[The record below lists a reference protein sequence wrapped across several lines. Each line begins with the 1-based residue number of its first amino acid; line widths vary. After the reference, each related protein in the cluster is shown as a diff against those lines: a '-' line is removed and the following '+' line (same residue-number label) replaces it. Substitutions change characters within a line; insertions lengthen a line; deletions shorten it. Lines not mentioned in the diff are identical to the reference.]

1 MNQPVETTVAHQA
14 TLENSSKS
22 AGDENPRDS
31 IPRGEPGDVIDRSE
45 RVCIIGAGPAGLTTA
60 RALARNGVLYDQF
73 ERHTDVGGVW
83 DMDSEYSNMYESA
96 HLISSK
102 KSTEIHD
109 FPLADDVADYPN
121 HRTIKRYFRDFAEE
135 FGLYERIRFEVS
147 VERVERDH
155 DGWTVELDTGEVYRY
170 DAVCIANGH
179 LNDPNWA
186 DFPGE
191 FDGEIFHSCDY
202 RTADVFDDKRVLV
215 IGAGNSGCDITVDA
229 IHRAKSVDLSMRRG
243 YYIVPKY
250 ILGVPAADFGSD
262 SNKLSLPMWL
272 KQKIDARMLRTLYPD
287 PRKYGIPEPDHKLYE
302 SHPIVNSQLL
312 YHLGHGDVEI
322 RPNVERFDGNTVHF
336 TDGES
341 AEYDVVVMATGY
353 KLTFPFI
360 DRTQFRWRGKAP
372 ELYLNIFHPE
382 HDDLFVM
389 GLIESDGGG
398 WQIRD
403 WQGEAVAK
411 FLVAQ
416 KEDPKKADR
425 FRKKKRGPGPDTTG
439 GVDFSK
445 FERMAYYVRNAVY
458 KEEMQELLEWFEE
471 G

>member
-1 MNQPVETTVAHQA
+1 MNQPVESTVAHQA
-14 TLENSSKS
+14 KMKNAEGF
-22 AGDENPRDS
+22 AGEQ
-31 IPRGEPGDVIDRSE
+31 IPRGEPGEVIDRSG
-45 RVCIIGAGPAGLTTA
+45 RVCVIGAGPAGLTTA

-73 ERHTDVGGVW
+73 ERHSDVGGVW
-83 DMDSEYSNMYESA
+83 DMDSEYANMYESA

-102 KSTEIHD
+102 ASTQVAD
-109 FPLADDVADYPN
+109 FPLPEEAADYPS
-121 HRTIKRYFRDFAEE
+121 HRVIKRYFRDFAEA

-147 VERVERDH
+147 VERIERDG

-186 DFPGE
+186 EFPGE

-202 RTADVFDDKRVLV
+202 RSADVFNGKRVLV

-229 IHRAKSVDLSMRRG
+229 IHRAESVDLSMRRG

-250 ILGVPAADFGSD
+250 ILGVPAADFGSG
-262 SNKLSLPMWL
+262 SSKLSMPMWL
-272 KQKIDARMLRTLYPD
+272 KQRLDAKLLRTLYPD

-312 YHLGHGDVEI
+312 YHLGHGDVSI
-322 RPNVERFDGNTVHF
+322 RPNIARFEGKTVHF
-336 TDGES
+336 TDGKS

-360 DRTQFRWRGKAP
+360 DRDHFTWRAGGKAP
-372 ELYLNIFHPE
+372 NLYLNIFHPE
-382 HDDLFVM
+382 YDNLFVM

-398 WQIRD
+398 WEIRAS
-403 WQGEAVAK
+403 QGEAVAK
-411 FLVAQ
+411 FLSAQ
-416 KEDPKKADR
+416 KSDPAKAAR
-425 FRKKKRGPGPDTTG
+425 FREKKRGPAPDTTG

-445 FERMAYYVRNAVY
+445 FERMAYYVRNSVY
-458 KEEMQELLEWFEE
+458 RARMEELLAWFEE
-471 G
+471 A

>member
-1 MNQPVETTVAHQA
+1 MNQPAKTTVAHQA
-14 TLENSSKS
+14 TLENSGPTP
-22 AGDENPRDS
+22 GDT
-31 IPRGEPGDVIDRSE
+31 IPRGEPGELIDRSK

-60 RALARNGVLYDQF
+60 RAMARNGVLYDQF

-83 DMDSEYSNMYESA
+83 DIDSEYSNMYESA

-102 KSTEIHD
+102 NSTEIRD
-109 FPLADDVADYPN
+109 FPLPDDVADYPN
-121 HRTIKRYFRDFAEE
+121 HRTIKRYFRNFADK

-147 VERVERDH
+147 VEHVERDG
-155 DGWTVELDTGEVYRY
+155 DGWTVELDTGEIYRY

-186 DFPGE
+186 SFPGE
-191 FDGEIFHSCDY
+191 FDGDIFHSCDY
-202 RTADVFDDKRVLV
+202 VSADVFEDKRVLV
-215 IGAGNSGCDITVDA
+215 IGAGNSGCDIVVDA
-229 IHRAKSVDLSMRRG
+229 IHRARSVDLSMRRG

-250 ILGVPAADFGSD
+250 ILGVPAADFGAGS
-262 SNKLSLPMWL
+262 SKLSMPMWL
-272 KQKIDARMLRTLYPD
+272 KQKIDAAMLRTLYPD

-312 YHLGHGDVEI
+312 YHLGHGDIDI
-322 RPNVERFDGNTVHF
+322 RPNVDRFDGDTVHF

-341 AEYDVVVMATGY
+341 ADYDVVVMATGY

-360 DRTQFRWRGKAP
+360 DRSHFAWHAKKAP
-372 ELYLNIFHPE
+372 ELYLNIFHPDY
-382 HDDLFVM
+382 DDLFVM

-403 WQGEAVAK
+403 WQGEAVAS

-416 KEDPKKADR
+416 KEDPAKADR
-425 FRKKKRGPGPDTTG
+425 FRKKKRGPGPDTSG

-445 FERMAYYVRNAVY
+445 FERMAYYVRNSVY
-458 KEEMQELLEWFEE
+458 KEEMQELLAWFDE
-471 G
+471 